1 MFHTVWLRR
10 FKIVTYHDPDALRQV
25 WLDQVN
31 LAMLENIL
39 EEEDDAFVFFYED
52 NDTDAHTILEELEQ
66 VRFPDNK
73 LYPNRRWF
81 ADSYQA
87 RLG

>member
-1 MFHTVWLRR
+1 
-10 FKIVTYHDPDALRQV
+10 
-25 WLDQVN
+25 
-31 LAMLENIL
+31 MLENIL

>member
-1 MFHTVWLRR
+1 LEENKNILF
-10 FKIVTYHDPDALRQV
+10 F
-25 WLDQVN
+25 QVN

-66 VRFPDNK
+66 V
-73 LYPNRRWF
+73 L
-81 ADSYQA
+81 
-87 RLG
+87 